1 MNKDKKTG
9 LLIIAT
15 NKYVD
20 FLQPLIESAD
30 KFLLKRYDVTY
41 FIFTN
46 KDIKVETDRKVE
58 YINVNHRKWP
68 WMTLGRYNIF
78 DDNSD
83 KLSKMDFLYYC
94 DVDMKFINN
103 VDGEIFGER
112 VATQHPGYYG
122 QRGTPEKRPE
132 SLAYVKEDE
141 GMQYFAGGFNGGTSY
156 EYLKMSKKL
165 SENIN
170 IDYDN
175 GIIST
180 WHDESHLNRYFIDNE
195 PTKILN
201 PGYCFGQSMK
211 LPFFPKLIALDKHDF
226 YEIRN

>member
-1 MNKDKKTG
+1 
-9 LLIIAT
+9 
-15 NKYVD
+15 
-20 FLQPLIESAD
+20 
-30 KFLLKRYDVTY
+30 
-41 FIFTN
+41 
-46 KDIKVETDRKVE
+46 
-58 YINVNHRKWP
+58 
-68 WMTLGRYNIF
+68 MTLGRYNIF

-141 GMQYFAGGFNGGTSY
+141 EMQYFAGGFNGGTSY
-156 EYLKMSKKL
+156 EYLKMSKRL